1 MTYLTY
7 EEYINIGGV
16 LDITAFNR
24 SIDRVCGFV
33 DSQTFNRIK
42 RMSAVP
48 RMVKACVRDLV
59 EYVANNFLNTKSVT
73 SRSQS
78 AGGVSES
85 ESYSVKS
92 IDVLNS
98 EMLDIVYS
106 YLSSES
112 DDYGVPL
119 MYRGASNISHNQ
131 DPKEPVILR
140 FQVKYGLNE
149 IEIPR

>member
-1 MTYLTY
+1 MSYLTY
-7 EEYINIGGV
+7 DEYVEIGGT
-16 LDITAFNR
+16 LDYTAFTRN
-24 SIDRVCGFV
+24 IDRACGFV
-33 DSQTFNRIK
+33 DSQTFSRIK
-42 RMSAVP
+42 RMSEIP
-48 RMVKACVRDLV
+48 RMAKACIRDLV
-59 EYVANNFLNTKSVT
+59 EYVANNFSNVKSVT

-92 IDVLNS
+92 IDDLNS

-106 YLSSES
+106 YLSSEL

-131 DPKEPVILR
+131 DPKEPVTLR